1 MQSSSSN
8 MDSFL
13 KELKGKFEISIKTGD
28 EFIFDNPFI
37 SLFKKYF
44 KCTIKDY
51 IFHKDV
57 GIVVSPKNIKI
68 VLFVLQDEIILTEPY
83 TDRSLYTKNPIIS
96 KIDYKTIYSVVPGV
110 KDKHNLLDLNIITSD
125 NLSSLQTMSFSFKI
139 QRDVIIAKHFI
150 DKQRTLK
157 WQNYFESTIPID
169 PPCYYQGHFFIQK
182 INSRGK
188 SQNRAIVFSNK
199 VIIDIL

>member
-1 MQSSSSN
+1 M
-8 MDSFL
+8 L
-13 KELKGKFEISIKTGD
+13 
-28 EFIFDNPFI
+28 
-37 SLFKKYF
+37 
-44 KCTIKDY
+44 
-51 IFHKDV
+51 
-57 GIVVSPKNIKI
+57 PKNIKI

-83 TDRSLYTKNPIIS
+83 TDRSLYIKNPIIS

-125 NLSSLQTMSFSFKI
+125 NLSKPQKFSFSFKI
-139 QRDVIIAKHFI
+139 QRDAIIAKHFI

-157 WQNYFESTIPID
+157 WQNYFESTIPIE
-169 PPCYYQGHFFIQK
+169 PPYYYQGHFFIQK

>member
-37 SLFKKYF
+37 FLFKKYF

-83 TDRSLYTKNPIIS
+83 TDRSLYIKNPIIS

-157 WQNYFESTIPID
+157 WLNYFESTIPID